1 MMKIIVENE
10 ASKETVMKYISNVNS
25 VWSKIKEIKKK
36 YDKVISSIYDLSSN
50 HGWMFNTKLR
60 DAAVADNAE
69 QDFEFYAE
77 NTWDNWVESVESIT
91 GLKYIDVMQSDNHN
105 GSYFRFKNSFSLLC
119 DKNIDFSNFPDFVET
134 LSNEGI
140 MGDYDDEDFSSLVT
154 SDKIDE
160 DKFTRVFS
168 SYDDKGLEYI
178 QYLYNDLNNYVLS
191 DISSEINQIEDIV
204 NVYNS
209 IKENQLSDMESYK
222 DM

>member
-1 MMKIIVENE
+1 MKIMMEND
-10 ASKETVMKYISNVNS
+10 ASKEAFMKYVSNVNS
-25 VWSKIKEIKKK
+25 VWSKIKGIKKK
-36 YDKVISSIYDLSSN
+36 YDQVISSIYDLSSN

-77 NTWDNWVESVESIT
+77 NTWDNWVENVESIT
-91 GLKYIDVMQSDNHN
+91 DLKYTDVMQSDNHN

-119 DKNIDFSNFPDFVET
+119 DKNIDFSNFTDFVET

-140 MGDYDDEDFSSLVT
+140 IGYYDDEDLSSVVT
-154 SDKIDE
+154 NDEIDIN
-160 DKFTRVFS
+160 KFTRVFS
-168 SYDDKGLEYI
+168 SYDDNGLEYI

-191 DISSEINQIEDIV
+191 DISSEITQIEEIV

-209 IKENQLSDMESYK
+209 IKENQLSDIESYK
-222 DM
+222 AM

>member
-1 MMKIIVENE
+1 MKIMMEND
-10 ASKETVMKYISNVNS
+10 ASKEAFMKYVSNVNS

-36 YDKVISSIYDLSSN
+36 YDQVISSIYDLSSN

-91 GLKYIDVMQSDNHN
+91 GLKYTDVMQSDNHN
-105 GSYFRFKNSFSLLC
+105 GSYFKFKNSFSLLC
-119 DKNIDFSNFPDFVET
+119 DTNIDFSNFTDFVET

-140 MGDYDDEDFSSLVT
+140 IGDYDDEDLNSAVT
-154 SDKIDE
+154 NDEIDIN
-160 DKFTRVFS
+160 KFIRVFS
-168 SYDDKGLEYI
+168 SYDDNGLEYI

-191 DISSEINQIEDIV
+191 DISSEITQIEEIV

-209 IKENQLSDMESYK
+209 IKENQLSDIESYK
-222 DM
+222 AM

>member
-1 MMKIIVENE
+1 MKIMMEND
-10 ASKETVMKYISNVNS
+10 ASKEAVMKYVSNVNS

-36 YDKVISSIYDLSSN
+36 YDEVISSIYDLSSN
-50 HGWMFNTKLR
+50 HEWMFNTKLR

-77 NTWDNWVESVESIT
+77 NTWDNWVENVESIT
-91 GLKYIDVMQSDNHN
+91 DLKYTDVMQSDNHN

-119 DKNIDFSNFPDFVET
+119 DKNIDFSNFTDFVET

-140 MGDYDDEDFSSLVT
+140 IGDYDDEDLSSVVT
-154 SDKIDE
+154 NDEIDIN
-160 DKFTRVFS
+160 KFTRVFS
-168 SYDDKGLEYI
+168 FYDDNGLEYI

-191 DISSEINQIEDIV
+191 DISSEITQIEEIV

-209 IKENQLSDMESYK
+209 IKENQLSDIESYK